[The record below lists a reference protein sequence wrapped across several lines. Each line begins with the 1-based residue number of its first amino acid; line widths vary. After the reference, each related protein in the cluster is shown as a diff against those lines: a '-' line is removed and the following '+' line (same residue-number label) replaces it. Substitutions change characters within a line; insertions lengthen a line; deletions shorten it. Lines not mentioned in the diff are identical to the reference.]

1 MDPVNILIIE
11 DEKKIARILGLE
23 LEFEGYQYDI
33 SYDGLDGLTKATMQ
47 EWDLILLDVMIP
59 QLSGMEVL
67 RRLRSAK
74 NETPVILLTARDSIP
89 DIVSGLD
96 LGANDYVTKPYQTEE
111 LLARIR
117 TALRFKGAKEKSE
130 EDLFTISDLAV
141 NEKSRSVKRGNREIK
156 LTRREF
162 DLLCYLVKNKNQVL
176 TRDQILNEVWGF
188 DYYGD
193 TNVVDVYIRYLRK
206 KLDDHEQ
213 EDLIHTVR
221 GVGYCIRS
229 SNGEN

>member
-33 SYDGLDGLTKATMQ
+33 SYDGLEGLAKATKQ

-59 QLSGMEVL
+59 QMSGMEVL
-67 RRLRSAK
+67 RRLRAAK
-74 NETPVILLTARDSIP
+74 NATPVILLTARDSIP

-117 TALRFKGAKEKSE
+117 TALRFKGAKEKSS
-130 EDLFTISDLAV
+130 EDLFTISDLKV
-141 NEKSRSVKRGNREIK
+141 NGKSRSVKRGTREIE

-162 DLLCYLVKNKNQVL
+162 DLLSYLVKNKNQVL
-176 TRDQILNEVWGF
+176 TRDQILTEVWGF

-206 KLDDHEQ
+206 KLGDHEQ